1 MIMSITVNNVLDVLD
16 VLVVGG
22 GGSSA
27 LPPVGMLPAKIGVD
41 SAHMSAS
48 ATANRFMDVAPFEV
62 LRKMPVFLHKKK
74 RSRMRTATQEIL
86 QGELERITIPFAFAQ
101 LLANRKSQ
109 NSCGLPLGSWI
120 PLISRRTPKPR
131 LDVKLL

>member
-1 MIMSITVNNVLDVLD
+1 MECFQIQAQSNLKSVGLAVLAVLDV
-16 VLVVGG
+16 VVGG

-62 LRKMPVFLHKKK
+62 LRKMPAFYIKG
-74 RSRMRTATQEIL
+74 STAKSHMQ
-86 QGELERITIPFAFAQ
+86 QSYARIH
-101 LLANRKSQ
+101 
-109 NSCGLPLGSWI
+109 
-120 PLISRRTPKPR
+120 
-131 LDVKLL
+131 D

>member
-1 MIMSITVNNVLDVLD
+1 MIMSITVNNVLDVLA

-48 ATANRFMDVAPFEV
+48 ATANRFMDVAP
-62 LRKMPVFLHKKK
+62 LRF
-74 RSRMRTATQEIL
+74 
-86 QGELERITIPFAFAQ
+86 
-101 LLANRKSQ
+101 
-109 NSCGLPLGSWI
+109 
-120 PLISRRTPKPR
+120 
-131 LDVKLL
+131 

>member
-1 MIMSITVNNVLDVLD
+1 VPDVLAVLDV
-16 VLVVGG
+16 VVGG

-101 LLANRKSQ
+101 LLANQ